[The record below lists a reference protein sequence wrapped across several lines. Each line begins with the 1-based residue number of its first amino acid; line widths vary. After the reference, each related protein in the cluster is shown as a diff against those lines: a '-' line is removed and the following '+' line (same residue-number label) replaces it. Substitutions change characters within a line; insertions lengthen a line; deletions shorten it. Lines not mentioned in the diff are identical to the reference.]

1 MTRYEWRKKAKEMT
15 KNQDIQTKA
24 MELKGQQQYDYLLEL
39 LSRAKAEGRASAFSE
54 MTDLSL
60 YKRGRA
66 EMLQDVLKKIDSL
79 GYPNANFLTKELKKL
94 KAMLTKK
101 K

>member
-15 KNQDIQTKA
+15 KNQDIQTKV

-39 LSRAKAEGRASAFSE
+39 LSRAKAEGRAS
-54 MTDLSL
+54 
-60 YKRGRA
+60 
-66 EMLQDVLKKIDSL
+66 MLQDVLKKIDSL